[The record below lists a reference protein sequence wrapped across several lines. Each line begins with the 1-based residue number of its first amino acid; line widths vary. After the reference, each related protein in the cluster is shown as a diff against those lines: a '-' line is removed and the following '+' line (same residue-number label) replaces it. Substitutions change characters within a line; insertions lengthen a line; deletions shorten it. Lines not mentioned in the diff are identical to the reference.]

1 MPFQPVWLG
10 LYSILFLTVNSNS
23 AICFSKT
30 VIYGAPGLNLTPTYP
45 LFKLSLR
52 HEKCLD

>member
-1 MPFQPVWLG
+1 MPFQPFCLG

-30 VIYGAPGLNLTPTYP
+30 VIYGAPGLNLTSTYP